1 MGHQA
6 SKEVECDLSLER
18 LEELRMVTQLPIP
31 DIQAIRR
38 KFLTWSPQD
47 DMTKD
52 EFLAIPALAVNP
64 LRCRLFNLM
73 EVSPRSTVDFQ
84 EFLVLMAG
92 LTFHASRDS
101 KLRLSFKLQDMDGDG
116 KVSKADLIAYIQLV
130 ADFGDLNP
138 EVVEKNLDVIA
149 SRTLEEASSDPSGEF
164 LSFDDFARVV
174 LATEDFETKLL
185 IGNM

>member
-1 MGHQA
+1 
-6 SKEVECDLSLER
+6 
-18 LEELRMVTQLPIP
+18 
-31 DIQAIRR
+31 
-38 KFLTWSPQD
+38 
-47 DMTKD
+47 
-52 EFLAIPALAVNP
+52 
-64 LRCRLFNLM
+64 
-73 EVSPRSTVDFQ
+73 
-84 EFLVLMAG
+84 
-92 LTFHASRDS
+92 
-101 KLRLSFKLQDMDGDG
+101 MDGDG